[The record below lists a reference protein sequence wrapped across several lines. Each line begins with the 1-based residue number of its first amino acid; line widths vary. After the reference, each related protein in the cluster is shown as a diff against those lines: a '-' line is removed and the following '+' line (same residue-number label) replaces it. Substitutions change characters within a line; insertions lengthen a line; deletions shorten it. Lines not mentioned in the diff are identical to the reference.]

1 MGCLISR
8 ELALMPRN
16 APFPPIV
23 FFPLIIDQDLSAKA
37 QKILRSECGSDIR
50 TITLECIP
58 DRHEMRLWV
67 TLTAAAYTL
76 ALHALILS
84 LPAAEFGA
92 VKLATADNAT
102 LIQAA

>member
-1 MGCLISR
+1 
-8 ELALMPRN
+8 
-16 APFPPIV
+16 
-23 FFPLIIDQDLSAKA
+23 
-37 QKILRSECGSDIR
+37 
-50 TITLECIP
+50 
-58 DRHEMRLWV
+58 MRLWV